1 MKANAVIIILNDRLI
16 NLNAANNQV
25 MNDYLALITTS
36 DGNVFDVAQI
46 NLYLNRLKLLSEEI
60 MTIKKW
66 KADIQ
71 NIINTQKCPHIS
83 IVEYLKLNRE
93 SYSIYYPNIDN
104 DKKEKHYYLYCVLTK
119 CLNIFKT
126 QSLVLI

>member
-1 MKANAVIIILNDRLI
+1 MDFRIYHVCFKRVINKIVQLS
-16 NLNAANNQV
+16 
-25 MNDYLALITTS
+25 M
-36 DGNVFDVAQI
+36 
-46 NLYLNRLKLLSEEI
+46 RLKNAENSANFI
-60 MTIKKW
+60 AGHNKDTNK
-66 KADIQ
+66 
-71 NIINTQKCPHIS
+71 PHIS

-126 QSLVLI
+126 